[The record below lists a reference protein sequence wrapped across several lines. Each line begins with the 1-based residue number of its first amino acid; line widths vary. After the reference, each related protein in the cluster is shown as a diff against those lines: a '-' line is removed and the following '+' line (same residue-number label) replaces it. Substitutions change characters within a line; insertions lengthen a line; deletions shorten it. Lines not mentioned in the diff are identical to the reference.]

1 MIDLPPPVTEYE
13 EIERLAY
20 RLYEDEGKPYGRAD
34 QHWARAE
41 EIIRCQRMA
50 IAASAAEEE
59 NRQPR

>member
-20 RLYEDEGKPYGRAD
+20 RLYEDEGKPHGRAD
-34 QHWARAE
+34 EHWARAE